1 MIPKDRLGPKSSRP
15 GGDVADAAGTHLPS
29 SPMKLIALVASL
41 GLLVLSITSA
51 TAQNNPQAVYNQGVL
66 LFNRNQ
72 FDEALVLF
80 EQVLQVRPDF
90 VYARNY
96 AAKCKAAIAKGA
108 GPKNDLEGKL
118 GRIILPEVNFAE
130 APLGDVMDY
139 FSSRAQ
145 EISQGQIVV
154 NFLYKGTS
162 EDRAKTLITLS
173 LRNVPMN
180 EAIKYVG
187 QLSRCRIKYE
197 PHAVIIDPAPE
208 PESVPVPAP
217 QPAGNPPFGSPAP
230 ATQPKNA
237 FE

>member
-1 MIPKDRLGPKSSRP
+1 MKS
-15 GGDVADAAGTHLPS
+15 
-29 SPMKLIALVASL
+29 IALAASL
-41 GLLVLSITSA
+41 VFLFVFGGPVS
-51 TAQNNPQAVYNQGVL
+51 AQNNAQAVYNQGVL
-66 LFNRNQ
+66 LFNQNQ
-72 FDEALVLF
+72 FEEALARF

-96 AAKCKAAIAKGA
+96 AAKCKAALAKGA

-118 GRIILPEVNFAE
+118 ARLVLPEVNFAE

-145 EISQGQIVV
+145 EISGGQVVV
-154 NFLYKGTS
+154 NFLYKGSS

-187 QLSRCRIKYE
+187 QLSRCRIRYE
-197 PHAVIIDPAPE
+197 PHAVIIDPSPAPE
-208 PESVPVPAP
+208 PAPAP
-217 QPAGNPPFGSPAP
+217 AASTTGNPPFGSPAP
-230 ATQPKNA
+230 TAQPKNP

>member
-1 MIPKDRLGPKSSRP
+1 
-15 GGDVADAAGTHLPS
+15 
-29 SPMKLIALVASL
+29 MKLFTLAASL
-41 GLLVLSITSA
+41 GLLFLLSIAPAS
-51 TAQNNPQAVYNQGVL
+51 AQNNAQAVYNQGVL
-66 LFNRNQ
+66 LFNQNQ

-118 GRIILPEVNFAE
+118 SRLILPEVNFAE

-145 EISQGQIVV
+145 EISQGQVVV

-197 PHAVIIDPAPE
+197 PHAVIIDPSPE
-208 PESVPVPAP
+208 PEPAP
-217 QPAGNPPFGSPAP
+217 APASQPTGNPPFGTPAP
-230 ATQPKNA
+230 ATQPKNP

>member
-1 MIPKDRLGPKSSRP
+1 MKS
-15 GGDVADAAGTHLPS
+15 
-29 SPMKLIALVASL
+29 IALAASL
-41 GLLVLSITSA
+41 VFLFVFGGPVS
-51 TAQNNPQAVYNQGVL
+51 AQNNAQAVYNQGVL
-66 LFNRNQ
+66 LFNQNQ
-72 FDEALVLF
+72 FEEALARF

-96 AAKCKAAIAKGA
+96 AAKCKAALAKGA

-118 GRIILPEVNFAE
+118 ARLVLPEVNFAE

-145 EISQGQIVV
+145 EISGGQVVV
-154 NFLYKGTS
+154 NFLYKGSS

-187 QLSRCRIKYE
+187 QLSRCRIRYE
-197 PHAVIIDPAPE
+197 PHAVIIDPSPAPE
-208 PESVPVPAP
+208 PAPAP
-217 QPAGNPPFGSPAP
+217 AASTTGNPPFGSPAP
-230 ATQPKNA
+230 AAQPKNP